1 MFISLCTLVNFFLWL
16 VFSIIFAQT
25 GAPYSRSGCIPPVYS
40 VFNALWLSPQFS
52 FADFDRANI
61 IFLHFSVT
69 CVMCSLNV
77 SLSSIIIPRY
87 FIVLTCLSCLLF
99 KYTSRSFLS
108 FLFRRVIS
116 ITFDFLSLKQTLF
129 SFAHVDTFFSSMLV
143 MFSTSLTDFP
153 LVSNRRS
160 SANATIF
167 VPLVNVRFNSEL

>member
-1 MFISLCTLVNFFLWL
+1 MFISLYTLVNSFLL
-16 VFSIIFAQT
+16 LAFSKISAQT
-25 GAPYSRSGCIPPVYS
+25 GAPYRRSGCIPPVYS
-40 VFNALWLSPQFS
+40 VFKALWLSLQFS
-52 FADFDRANI
+52 FADFERANI

-77 SLSSIIIPRY
+77 SLSSIIPRY
-87 FIVLTCLSCLLF
+87 FKVLTWLSCLLF

-108 FLFRRVIS
+108 YLFRRVIS

-129 SFAHVDTFFSSMLV
+129 SFTHVDTFFISVLV

-153 LVSNRRS
+153 LVSNTRS
-160 SANATIF
+160 SANATIL